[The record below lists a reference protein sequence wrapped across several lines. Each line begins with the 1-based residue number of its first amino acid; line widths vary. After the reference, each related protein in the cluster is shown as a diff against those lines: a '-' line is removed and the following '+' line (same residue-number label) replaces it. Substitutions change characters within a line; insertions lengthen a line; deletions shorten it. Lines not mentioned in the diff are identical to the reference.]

1 MLRPNEGG
9 AGGGT
14 LLSGVFPH
22 TQRSLLRRTSPT
34 RLISQMHFIIECCL
48 NVEVVINQFEIS
60 ENFSLGIPQGM
71 AFPNYWTQCV

>member
-22 TQRSLLRRTSPT
+22 TQRSLLRRTSYLYVQIHVFVFVLTFVFLQKHVFVFLLSGVPSH
-34 RLISQMHFIIECCL
+34 RVYYDALRP
-48 NVEVVINQFEIS
+48 
-60 ENFSLGIPQGM
+60 LG
-71 AFPNYWTQCV
+71 